1 MQRLFNDGWSFRKT
15 GTDCSYQEALEGSGW
30 KRVDIPHDW
39 LIHQVNDLYETSTGW
54 YRKRFFAAD
63 TMKTRILRFEG
74 VYMDTTVYVNGQT
87 AGEWKYG
94 YSTFEIEIGSLLRK
108 GDNEIVVRVD
118 HRAPNSRWYSGAG
131 IYRNCYLLEHAGAYI
146 KSDSVYFHAKNI
158 RPANYTNHSQNANDT
173 QASNH
178 KNDAQYDLKNGGE
191 WEVRL
196 SCEAACGSGVEGNAQ
211 TIYANVGAQSVREA
225 RGTTAGV
232 PRMRTGQR
240 TYLVRYTAV
249 DDEGN
254 VLFTA
259 EGAPDSEVCL
269 TVEHPELWD
278 IDDPKLYT
286 LETVLFCGGEE
297 ADRHCCRIGFRTI
310 TFLPDSGFWLNGKNT
325 KIHGVCLHHDLG
337 ALGAAVNRTALRRQ
351 LAAMKEMGANAVRTS
366 HNMPAVE
373 LMELCD
379 EMGILVDSEAFD
391 MWDLSKTGYDYARFF
406 SEWYQKDVASWVRRD
421 RNHPSVIMWSI
432 GNEIYDTHVSERGEE
447 VTKALCAEVKK
458 HDPWGNAYTTIGSNY
473 IEWEGAQKCA
483 QHIEL
488 VGYNYGEAL
497 YQRHHER
504 YPDWCIYGSE
514 TAARVQSRGI
524 YHFPKSAAY
533 ITHDDLQCSS
543 LENCRAGSSERTAQ
557 TSIIADR
564 DTPFCAGQFIWTG
577 SDYIGEPS
585 PYATK
590 NAYYGQI
597 DTAGFRKDSYYL
609 YQAAWTDK
617 PVLHLLP
624 YWDFNDGQLIDVMV
638 YTNQPF
644 VELFLNGESL
654 GKKETGTG
662 YSADWQVPYQKGTLR
677 AAAYD
682 ESGTLILEDETT
694 SFGEPARL
702 VLSPDKERLKA
713 DGEDLIF
720 LTISAQDAD
729 GVFVANAKN
738 RVNVTVGGAGRL
750 VGLDSGDSTDYDEYK
765 GISKR
770 LFGGKLLAMIAGKD
784 HGGEIRVR
792 VTSPGLPDAEF
803 TLYAEDAERPAG
815 MSDAFTEN
823 MPYAQADVTRA
834 CVGMNVTGDVQ
845 TCETE
850 TVEDI
855 RTCCGAETAEDM
867 QACVAETTEDIPV
880 RKIELSAER
889 QSFDAEHTET
899 EVTAVVFPAQAAY
912 DIEWRAVTQTGVET
926 NIAEVIP
933 VEGSDNSTADA
944 GQCSL
949 GAADIKECSLGE
961 ADTGR
966 CSQDTAEKPTGNK
979 SAERTQNSGCALVR
993 VCGDGVFR
1001 LRCYSRNGK
1010 LMPDVISELEMEVSG
1025 LGSAVIHPYGAL
1037 VKGSLYNMSTGPLDE
1052 VSEGGVKVCEKDR
1065 CIVGFR
1071 NVSFGRAGAD
1081 RFCVHIIQWH
1091 CNEPFSFALWDG
1103 MPGTKG
1109 AEKLGNFTYQA
1120 DFVWQTYIP
1129 NSYQLNRRLK
1139 GIKDLCFEFEETG
1152 RRVYFGGFSFEGQE
1166 EAYAEIAACEYS
1178 GIRGDSYLAEE
1189 DAVRHIG
1196 NNVFMEFDGLDFS
1209 NGAKCVTVKGKTH
1222 HVQDSVHLRVI
1233 GEWGEVKEIL
1243 EFTETGEDA
1252 ETTFPVQIPTG
1263 MADVK
1268 FDFLPGCDFD
1278 FVSFRFEA

>member
-94 YSTFEIEIGSLLRK
+94 YSTFEIEISSLLHE

-131 IYRNCYLLEHAGAYI
+131 IYRSCYLLEHAGAYI

-158 RPANYTNHSQNANDT
+158 RHANDTNHSQNTNDT

-178 KNDAQYDLKNGGE
+178 KNDAQYDLKNGGA

-196 SCEAACGSGVEGNAQ
+196 SCEAACGSGVEENAQ
-211 TIYANVGAQSVREA
+211 ESC
-225 RGTTAGV
+225 GTTAGV

-391 MWDLSKTGYDYARFF
+391 MWELSKTGYDYARFF

-624 YWDFNDGQLIDVMV
+624 YWDFNGGQLIDVMA
-638 YTNQPF
+638 YTNQPC

-770 LFGGKLLAMIAGKD
+770 LFSGKLLAMIAGKG
-784 HGGEIRVR
+784 HGGEITVH
-792 VTSPGLPDAEF
+792 VTSPGLPDSKHA
-803 TLYAEDAERPAG
+803 LYAEEAERPAG

-823 MPYAQADVTRA
+823 TPYAQAYGA
-834 CVGMNVTGDVQ
+834 GAVQ
-845 TCETE
+845 
-850 TVEDI
+850 
-855 RTCCGAETAEDM
+855 
-867 QACVAETTEDIPV
+867 DIPV
-880 RKIELSAER
+880 RKIELTAVR

-899 EVTAVVFPAQAAY
+899 EVTAAVFPAEAVY
-912 DIEWRAVTQTGVET
+912 EIEWKAVTPTGVET
-926 NIAEVIP
+926 NIAEVLQI
-933 VEGSDNSTADA
+933 ERY
-944 GQCSL
+944 
-949 GAADIKECSLGE
+949 K
-961 ADTGR
+961 
-966 CSQDTAEKPTGNK
+966 TAERHP
-979 SAERTQNSGCALVR
+979 QNSAQAVVR
-993 VCGDGVFR
+993 VSGDGVFR

-1010 LMPDVISELEMEVSG
+1010 PMPDVISELEMEVTG

-1037 VKGSLYNMSTGPLDE
+1037 VKGSLYNMSTSPLDE
-1052 VSEGGVKVCEKDR
+1052 VSEGGVRVGGKNQCVA
-1065 CIVGFR
+1065 GFR

-1081 RFCVHIIQWH
+1081 RFQVSIIHWFRDT
-1091 CNEPFSFALWDG
+1091 PLTFSLWRG
-1103 MPGTKG
+1103 MPYEEGS
-1109 AEKLGNFTYQA
+1109 EKLGDFTYQA
-1120 DFVWQTYIP
+1120 DFVWQTYRP
-1129 NSYQLNRRLK
+1129 NSYRLNRKLK
-1139 GIKDLCFEFEETG
+1139 GMQDLCFEFQETDQ
-1152 RRVYFGGFSFEGQE
+1152 RVYFGGFSFEGQE
-1166 EAYAEIAACEYS
+1166 EAYAEIAAGGYS
-1178 GIRGDSYLAEE
+1178 GIRGDSYLAEG
-1189 DAVRHIG
+1189 DAVRQIG
-1196 NNVFMEFDGLDFS
+1196 NNVFMEFDDFYFS
-1209 NGAKCVTVKGKTH
+1209 KGAKSITVKGKTH
-1222 HVQDSVHLRVI
+1222 HAQDSVHLRVI
-1233 GEWGEVKEIL
+1233 GEWGEIKEIL
-1243 EFTETGEDA
+1243 EFTESGEDA

>member
-1 MQRLFNDGWSFRKT
+1 MQYAEITPFVRILSNPRGHFKMYGYLGGGAAMRRLWNDGWSFRKT
-15 GTDCSYQEALEGSGW
+15 DTECSYEEAVNGGGW

-39 LIHQVNDLYETSTGW
+39 LIWQVNDLYETSTGW
-54 YRKRFFAAD
+54 YRKNFYAED
-63 TMKTRILRFEG
+63 TVKTRILRFEG
-74 VYMDTTVYVNGQT
+74 VYMDTTVYVNGQA

-94 YSTFEIEIGSLLRK
+94 YSTFEIGISGLLRR

-131 IYRNCYLLEHAGAYI
+131 IFRNCYLLEHAGAYLR
-146 KSDSVYFHAKNI
+146 SDGVYFHANLI
-158 RPANYTNHSQNANDT
+158 EDANFERRSNCTQPASQIQRSNDVQPAKHT
-173 QASNH
+173 ADDMQ
-178 KNDAQYDLKNGGE
+178 DGGQ
-191 WEVRL
+191 WEVKL
-196 SCEAACGSGVEGNAQ
+196 YCEAACG
-211 TIYANVGAQSVREA
+211 NVRAEKDQEAGGEAVKGGAQGIERTAEGGGSAQPAEL
-225 RGTTAGV
+225 RGTE
-232 PRMRTGQR
+232 QWQNEL
-240 TYLVRYTAV
+240 LVRYTAS
-249 DDEGN
+249 DDAGRILFWEEGK
-254 VLFTA
+254 
-259 EGAPDSEVCL
+259 PDGEVCF
-269 TVEHPELWD
+269 TVENPRIWD
-278 IDDPKLYT
+278 IDDPELYT
-286 LETVLFCGGEE
+286 LETVLLLDGVEI
-297 ADRHCCRIGFRTI
+297 DRQCCRIGFRTI
-310 TFLPDSGFWLNGKNT
+310 TFLPDSGFCLNGRNVKL
-325 KIHGVCLHHDLG
+325 HGVCLHHDLG
-337 ALGAAVNRTALRRQ
+337 ALGAAVNRTAIKRQ

-391 MWDLSKTGYDYARFF
+391 MWELSKTEYDYARFF
-406 SEWYQKDVASWVRRD
+406 KEWYSNDVTSWVRRD
-421 RNHPSVIMWSI
+421 RNHPSVIMWSV

-458 HDPWGNAYTTIGSNY
+458 HDPWHNAYTTIGSNY
-473 IEWEGAQKCA
+473 IEWEGAQRCA

-488 VGYNYGEAL
+488 VGYNYGEGL
-497 YQRHHER
+497 YRKHHER

-543 LENCRAGSSERTAQ
+543 LENCRAGSTERTAQ

-617 PVLHLLP
+617 PVLHLMP

-638 YTNQPF
+638 YTNQPC

-662 YSADWQVPYQKGTLR
+662 YSADWQIPYQKGTLR

-682 ESGTLILEDETT
+682 TDGTLVLEDETA

-702 VLSPDKERLKA
+702 LLSPDKECLKA

-720 LTISAQDAD
+720 LAVSAQDAD

-738 RVNVTVGGAGRL
+738 RVNVSVSGAGRL

-765 GISKR
+765 GTSKR
-770 LFGGKLLAMIAGKD
+770 LFSGRLLAIIAGKD
-784 HGGEIRVR
+784 GGGEIVVR
-792 VTSPGLPDAEF
+792 VTSPGLPDAELA
-803 TLYAEDAERPAG
+803 LYAEDAERPEG
-815 MSDAFTEN
+815 VSDAFTEN
-823 MPYAQADVTRA
+823 TQDLLKQETDRYAQ
-834 CVGMNVTGDVQ
+834 
-845 TCETE
+845 
-850 TVEDI
+850 
-855 RTCCGAETAEDM
+855 
-867 QACVAETTEDIPV
+867 DIPI
-880 RKIELSAER
+880 RKIVLSAGR
-889 QSFDAEHTET
+889 QKFDAEHMET
-899 EVTAVVFPAQAAY
+899 EVTAAVLPTDAAY
-912 DIEWRAVTQTGVET
+912 GIEWKAVTQTGVET

-933 VEGSDNSTADA
+933 VEGVCINKSDEEVYDGKRMEQTAEVQ
-944 GQCSL
+944 G
-949 GAADIKECSLGE
+949 
-961 ADTGR
+961 TGR
-966 CSQDTAEKPTGNK
+966 
-979 SAERTQNSGCALVR
+979 ALVR
-993 VCGDGVFR
+993 VRGDGAFR

-1010 LMPDVISELEMEVSG
+1010 PMPDVISELEMEVTG
-1025 LGSAVIHPYGAL
+1025 LGSALIHPYGTL
-1037 VKGSLYNMSTGPLDE
+1037 VKGSLYNMSTGTLDE

-1065 CIVGFR
+1065 CVVGFR
-1071 NVSFGRAGAD
+1071 NVSFGRAGSD
-1081 RFCVHIIQWH
+1081 CFSIQIIQWH
-1091 CNEPFSFALWDG
+1091 CNEPFSFALWNG
-1103 MPGTKG
+1103 MPGTEG
-1109 AEKLGNFTYQA
+1109 AEKLGDFTYQA

-1129 NSYQLNRRLK
+1129 NSYRLNRRLK
-1139 GIKDLCFEFEETG
+1139 GTKDLCFEFEETG

-1166 EAYAEIAACEYS
+1166 EAYAEIAAGEYS
-1178 GIRGDSYLAEE
+1178 GLRGDHYLLED

-1196 NNVFMEFDGLDFS
+1196 NNVFMEFNEFDFS
-1209 NGAKCVTVKGKTH
+1209 KGAKSITIKGKTH
-1222 HVQDSVHLRVI
+1222 HAHDSVHLRVT
-1233 GEWGEVKEIL
+1233 GEWGEIKEIL
-1243 EFTETGEDA
+1243 EFSQSGEDT
-1252 ETTFPVQIPTG
+1252 ETTFPVRIPEG
-1263 MADVK
+1263 RADVK